1 MEEIKNDKQL
11 NNCTIY
17 ELWFDL
23 NSVCVMAHLNNR
35 ILGDLSFFQMYA
47 EMNLSNMDIVKY
59 RIVDYDGSLK
69 IDGNYSFMNELTWSC
84 EKALSSTV
92 VKEIEK
98 CVKKIYAD
106 LRKVVIERTGQK
118 VSCVVFEHSTKDSSC
133 SYMPFVSY
141 KTAFNYMKKKY
152 GQIKNKHFL
161 ETFNETSISDD
172 GSAEIKFADGNSVV
186 WQIYSFSIKKG
197 M

>member
-11 NNCTIY
+11 NACTIY

-23 NSVCVMAHLNNR
+23 NSVCVRAHLNNR
-35 ILGDLSFFQMYA
+35 ILGDLSFFRMYA
-47 EMNLSNMDIVKY
+47 EMNLSNMDIIKY
-59 RIVDYDGSLK
+59 RIVDYDRSLK

-84 EKALSSTV
+84 EKPLSSTV

-106 LRKVVIERTGQK
+106 FRKIAIERNGQK
-118 VSCVVFEHSTKDSSC
+118 ISCVLFEHSTKELSC
-133 SYMPFVSY
+133 SYVPFMSY
-141 KTAFNYMKKKY
+141 EDAFDYMKKKY
-152 GQIKNKHFL
+152 DQIKNKHFL
-161 ETFNETSISDD
+161 ETFNEATISDD
-172 GSAEIKFADGNSVV
+172 GNAEIKFADGNSVV

-197 M
+197 K

>member
-11 NNCTIY
+11 NNCTFY
-17 ELWFDL
+17 ELWLDL
-23 NSVCVMAHLNNR
+23 NNVCVMVHLDNH
-35 ILGDLSFFQMYA
+35 ILAEITFFKMYA
-47 EMNLSNMDIVKY
+47 EMDLNNIDTVKY
-59 RIVDYDGSLK
+59 RMVNYEKNLLIEGD
-69 IDGNYSFMNELTWSC
+69 YSFMNGLTLSC

-118 VSCVVFEHSTKDSSC
+118 VSCVVFEHSTKELSC

-141 KTAFNYMKKKY
+141 EDAFNYMKKKY
-152 GQIKNKHFL
+152 NQIKEKYFI

-172 GSAEIKFADGNSVV
+172 GSAEIKFADGNSIV

-197 M
+197 K

>member
-1 MEEIKNDKQL
+1 
-11 NNCTIY
+11 
-17 ELWFDL
+17 
-23 NSVCVMAHLNNR
+23 
-35 ILGDLSFFQMYA
+35 
-47 EMNLSNMDIVKY
+47 
-59 RIVDYDGSLK
+59 
-69 IDGNYSFMNELTWSC
+69 
-84 EKALSSTV
+84 
-92 VKEIEK
+92 
-98 CVKKIYAD
+98 
-106 LRKVVIERTGQK
+106 
-118 VSCVVFEHSTKDSSC
+118 
-133 SYMPFVSY
+133 MPFVSY